1 MSFEL
6 ALTWRAGSHERRI
19 DLVSD
24 ARVLAVTGPSGAGKT
39 SLLNCLAGLQR
50 PLSGRIEIGGHVLF
64 DGNAGIDLPP
74 EARGAGYVFQDMRLF
89 PHLTVARNL
98 AYGARAERQDG
109 WPDIDEVS
117 ELLDLATLMK
127 RRPATLSGGEA
138 RRVAIGR
145 ALLVRP
151 AFLLLDEPL
160 ASLDAARA
168 KRILE
173 AIERMVERIAVP
185 TVLVSHDAREVAR
198 LAQRIVSLD
207 DTTLAIEG
215 ARA

>member
-6 ALTWRAGSHERRI
+6 ALTWRAGSHEQRI

-50 PLSGRIEIGGHVLF
+50 PLSGRIAICDKTLF
-64 DGNAGIDLPP
+64 DNLAGIDVAP
-74 EARGAGYVFQDMRLF
+74 EARRAGYVFQDMRLF

-98 AYGARAERQDG
+98 SYGARDAWQDG
-109 WPDIDEVS
+109 WPDLADVT
-117 ELLDLATLMK
+117 ELLGLAPLME
-127 RRPATLSGGEA
+127 RRPTTLSGGEA

-145 ALLVRP
+145 ALLARP

-160 ASLDAARA
+160 ASLDSARA
-168 KRILE
+168 ERIL
-173 AIERMVERIAVP
+173 AMIERVVERIAVP
-185 TVLVSHDAREVAR
+185 TVLVSHDPREVER
-198 LAQRIVSLD
+198 LAEHVIELD
-207 DTTLAIEG
+207 
-215 ARA
+215 